1 MDFGDI
7 LNQWDKETASA
18 YGKKR
23 IKGDERKERELSSN
37 SSPASPSD
45 VSSNA
50 PAHSSSREDGLPSVN
65 PMDAWLRRY
74 GVVDKD
80 SLGGA
85 DSSTPSPAERRRKL
99 RAQRP
104 DASLDLHGCTREEA
118 WIRLEAFFASAV
130 ASRLEK
136 VVIIHGKGTHS
147 EDDPV
152 LGAVVRRFIERNP
165 HAGESGFSPREA
177 GGHGS
182 TWVIIK

>member
-7 LNQWDKETASA
+7 LEQWDKETSSA

-23 IKGDERKERELSSN
+23 IKSDERKERDLSSRSTSN
-37 SSPASPSD
+37 SPS
-45 VSSNA
+45 SA
-50 PAHSSSREDGLPSVN
+50 PARPAPREGGLPSVN
-65 PMDAWLRRY
+65 PMDAWLRRH

-80 SLGGA
+80 SLVGA
-85 DSSTPSPAERRRKL
+85 ESPAPSPAERRRRL
-99 RAQRP
+99 RARRP

-118 WIRLEAFFASAV
+118 WVRLEAFFASAV

-152 LGAVVRRFIERNP
+152 LGAVVRLFIERNP
-165 HAGESGFSPREA
+165 HAGESGFSPREE